1 MSRTTM
7 SRTSPSPTDPG
18 GTVESRTMRKVGLR
32 LIPFLVLCYFI
43 AYVDRVNVGFA
54 ALTMNRDLGLST
66 AAFGLGGGLFFVA
79 YVLFEVPSNLAMER
93 VGARIWIA
101 RIMVTWGLVG
111 IGSAFV
117 TGPVSFSVARFLLG
131 AAEAGFF
138 PGVILYLTYW
148 FPKAYR
154 ARIVAMFMVAIPL
167 SSFFGSPLSAALLT
181 LDGMAGLRGWQ
192 WLLILEALPA
202 VLLGFAALALLPSRP
217 AEATF
222 LTGEERAWLTDRL
235 DAERRA
241 AEAGTSHAHGLAA
254 VRAVLTNGQVWLLA
268 VIYAGSSATSNTLS
282 LWMPQILKGF
292 GLSNLETGMLNMI
305 PFGIASVFMI
315 VWGLRADRSGERIWS
330 TALPLAL
337 TSLSFAMTLLTGSL
351 WITLVLLS
359 LVLLG
364 NYAIK
369 GPFFALATETLPP
382 AQAAA
387 GIAAINT
394 LAHLGTG
401 AITSLIGVLREQTGS
416 FPVALLPLCVL
427 TAAGCGLVFWV
438 GRRRSRTGD
447 GGSITSVA
455 RA

>member
-1 MSRTTM
+1 MEATVAGAGALVSDKSRL
-7 SRTSPSPTDPG
+7 
-18 GTVESRTMRKVGLR
+18 EKETMRRVGMR
-32 LIPFLVLCYFI
+32 LIPFLIVCYFI

-54 ALTMNRDLGLST
+54 ALTMNKDIGLSS
-66 AAFGLGGGLFFVA
+66 AAFGLGAALFFVA
-79 YVLFEVPSNLAMER
+79 YVICEVPSNLALER
-93 VGARIWIA
+93 FGARPWIA
-101 RIMVTWGLVG
+101 RIMISWGMVG
-111 IGSAFV
+111 AASAFV
-117 TGPVSFSVARFLLG
+117 TGPVSFSICRFLLG

-181 LDGMAGLRGWQ
+181 LDGTAGLRGWQ
-192 WLLILEALPA
+192 WLLILEAVPA
-202 VLLGFAALALLPSRP
+202 ILLGLATLVVLPSRP

-222 LTGEERAWLTDRL
+222 LTPEQKSWLQSQL
-235 DAERRA
+235 EAERQSA
-241 AEAGTSHAHGLAA
+241 SAGHSGHGS
-254 VRAVLTNGQVWLLA
+254 VWAVLTNKQVWLLA

-292 GLSNLETGMLNMI
+292 GLNNIETALLNMI
-305 PFGIASVFMI
+305 PFGIASAFMI
-315 VWGLRADRSGERIWS
+315 FWGLRADKSGERIWS

-337 TSLSFAMTLLTGSL
+337 TSISFALTLLTGSL
-351 WITLVLLS
+351 TLTLVLLS

-382 AQAAA
+382 AAAAA

-401 AITSLIGVLREQTGS
+401 AITSVIGVLRDKTGS

-427 TAAGCGLVFWV
+427 TGVGCLLVFWI
-438 GRRRSRTGD
+438 GREQ
-447 GGSITSVA
+447 A
-455 RA
+455 RAAPAAVPAPAH

>member
-1 MSRTTM
+1 
-7 SRTSPSPTDPG
+7 
-18 GTVESRTMRKVGLR
+18 MRKVGLR

-192 WLLILEALPA
+192 WLLILEAVPA
-202 VLLGFAALALLPSRP
+202 VLLGLAALALLPSRP

-241 AEAGTSHAHGLAA
+241 AAAGHSHAHGLAA
-254 VRAVLTNGQVWLLA
+254 VRAVLTNGQVWILA

-292 GLSNLETGMLNMI
+292 GLSNLETGLLNMI

-337 TSLSFAMTLLTGSL
+337 TSLSFALTLLTGSL

-416 FPVALLPLCVL
+416 FPVALLPLCAL
-427 TAAGCGLVFWV
+427 TGAGCGLVFWV
-438 GRRRSRTGD
+438 GRRRARTGAV
-447 GGSITSVA
+447 GSAASVA
-455 RA
+455 GA

>member
-1 MSRTTM
+1 MSLSTTP
-7 SRTSPSPTDPG
+7 RDP
-18 GTVESRTMRKVGLR
+18 VEVATMRKVGLR
-32 LIPFLVLCYFI
+32 LVPFLILCYFI
-43 AYVDRVNVGFA
+43 AYIDRVNVGFA
-54 ALTMNRDLGLST
+54 ALTMNKDLGLSA

-79 YVLFEVPSNLAMER
+79 YVLFEVPSNLAMEK
-93 VGARIWIA
+93 VGARLWIA

-117 TGPVSFSVARFLLG
+117 TGPVSFSVGRFLLG

-154 ARIVAMFMVAIPL
+154 ARIVALFMVAIPL

-192 WLLILEALPA
+192 WLLILEAIPA
-202 VLLGFAALALLPSRP
+202 VLLGLAALALLPSRP
-217 AEATF
+217 AEARF
-222 LTGEERAWLTDRL
+222 LTPEQRTWLEDRL
-235 DAERRA
+235 AAERQTA
-241 AEAGTSHAHGLAA
+241 SGGHHGHGS
-254 VRAVLTNGQVWLLA
+254 VWSVLTNKYVWVLA

-282 LWMPQILKGF
+282 LWMPQILKSF
-292 GLSNLETGMLNMI
+292 GLNNWETGLLNMI

-315 VWGLRADRSGERIWS
+315 YWGLRADKSGERIWS

-337 TSLSFAMTLLTGSL
+337 TSLSFACTLLTGSL
-351 WITLVLLS
+351 TVTLVLLS

-369 GPFFALATETLPP
+369 GPFFALATETLSP

-401 AITSLIGVLREQTGS
+401 GITSIIGVLRDKTGS
-416 FPVALLPLCVL
+416 FPMALLPLCVL
-427 TAAGCGLVFWV
+427 TGVGCLLVFWI
-438 GRRRSRTGD
+438 GRD
-447 GGSITSVA
+447 QA
-455 RA
+455 RASRSALAATPAE

>member
-1 MSRTTM
+1 VQTIVAGSASLRPQV
-7 SRTSPSPTDPG
+7 SSI
-18 GTVESRTMRKVGLR
+18 EKETMRKVGIR
-32 LIPFLVLCYFI
+32 LVPFLIICYFI

-54 ALTMNRDLGLST
+54 ALTMNKDIGLSS
-66 AAFGLGGGLFFVA
+66 AAFGIGAALFFVA
-79 YVLFEVPSNLAMER
+79 YVLFEVPSNLALER
-93 VGARIWIA
+93 FGARRWIA
-101 RIMVTWGLVG
+101 RIMISWGLVG
-111 IGSAFV
+111 IASAFV
-117 TGPVSFSVARFLLG
+117 TGAVSFSVCRFLLG

-181 LDGMAGLRGWQ
+181 LDGMAGLHGWQ
-192 WLLILEALPA
+192 WLLILEAIPA
-202 VLLGFAALALLPSRP
+202 ILLGLATLMVLPSKP
-217 AEATF
+217 AEGRF
-222 LTGEERAWLTDRL
+222 LTPEQKAWLEGRL
-235 DAERRA
+235 AAERQA
-241 AEAGTSHAHGLAA
+241 ASGGHSGHGS
-254 VRAVLTNGQVWLLA
+254 VWSVLTNKQVWLLA
-268 VIYAGSSATSNTLS
+268 VIYSGSSATSNTLS

-292 GLSNLETGMLNMI
+292 GLSNLETALLNMI

-315 VWGLRADRSGERIWS
+315 FWGLRADKSGERIWS

-337 TSLSFAMTLLTGSL
+337 TSLSFALTLLTGSL
-351 WITLVLLS
+351 TVTLVLLS

-382 AQAAA
+382 AAAAA

-401 AITSLIGVLREQTGS
+401 AITSLIGVLRDKTGS
-416 FPVALLPLCVL
+416 FPVALLPLCAL
-427 TAAGCGLVFWV
+427 TAVGCLLVFWI
-438 GRRRSRTGD
+438 GREQLR
-447 GGSITSVA
+447 VA
-455 RA
+455 PAAQTAPA

>member
-1 MSRTTM
+1 MA
-7 SRTSPSPTDPG
+7 PTPTPDAAF
-18 GTVESRTMRKVGLR
+18 ESRTMRKVGLR

-79 YVLFEVPSNLAMER
+79 YVLFEVPSNLAMEQ

-101 RIMVTWGLVG
+101 RIMITWGLVG

-117 TGPVSFSVARFLLG
+117 TGAVSFAVARFLLG

-167 SSFFGSPLSAALLT
+167 SSFFGSPLSAALLK
-181 LDGMAGLRGWQ
+181 LDGLSGLRGWQ
-192 WLLILEALPA
+192 WLLIMEAIPA
-202 VLLGFAALALLPSRP
+202 VLLGLGALALLPSRP
-217 AEATF
+217 SDAKF
-222 LTGEERAWLTDRL
+222 LSPDERTWLSTKL

-241 AEAGTSHAHGLAA
+241 AEAGSGPQPHGLAA
-254 VRAVLTNGQVWLLA
+254 VGSVLRNGQVWLLA

-292 GLSNLETGMLNMI
+292 GLSEMETGLLNMI

-337 TSLSFAMTLLTGSL
+337 TCISFALTLTTGSL
-351 WITLVLLS
+351 ALTLVLLS

-382 AQAAA
+382 AQTAA

-401 AITSLIGVLREQTGS
+401 AITSLIGLLREQTGS
-416 FPVALLPLCVL
+416 FPVALLPLCAL
-427 TAAGCGLVFWV
+427 TGIGSALVFWI
-438 GRRRSRTGD
+438 GHRRTKT
-447 GGSITSVA
+447 IVA
-455 RA
+455 SPTASAA

>member
-1 MSRTTM
+1 M
-7 SRTSPSPTDPG
+7 TSLTKVDAGVADSAAL
-18 GTVESRTMRKVGLR
+18 EAATMRKVGLR

-54 ALTMNRDLGLST
+54 ALTMNKDLGLSS
-66 AAFGLGGGLFFVA
+66 AAFGIGGGLFFVA
-79 YVLFEVPSNLAMER
+79 YVLFEVPSNLALEK
-93 VGARIWIA
+93 VGARLWIA
-101 RIMVTWGLVG
+101 RIMITWGLVG
-111 IGSAFV
+111 MGSAFV
-117 TGPVSFSVARFLLG
+117 VGPISFSVARFMMG

-167 SSFFGSPLSAALLT
+167 SSFFGSPISTGLLT
-181 LDGMAGLRGWQ
+181 LEGAAGLRGWQ
-192 WLLILEALPA
+192 WLLIAEAIPA
-202 VLLGFAALALLPSRP
+202 VLLGIAALVLLPSQP
-217 AEATF
+217 AEGKF
-222 LTGEERAWLTDRL
+222 LTSQQRDWLENQLAMERQ
-235 DAERRA
+235 A
-241 AEAGTSHAHGLAA
+241 ASARQAGHGSIWS
-254 VRAVLTNGQVWLLA
+254 VLTNKYVLLFA

-282 LWMPQILKGF
+282 LWMPQILKSF
-292 GLSNLETGMLNMI
+292 GLGNMETGLLNMI

-315 VWGLRADRSGERIWS
+315 FWGLRADKSGERIWS

-337 TSLSFAMTLLTGSL
+337 TSLSFAMTLLTNSL
-351 WITLVLLS
+351 SITLLLLS

-382 AQAAA
+382 SAAAA

-401 AITSLIGVLREQTGS
+401 AITSVTGILRDKSGS
-416 FPVALLPLCVL
+416 FPVALLPLCIL
-427 TAAGCGLVFWV
+427 TGVGCLLVFWI
-438 GRRRSRTGD
+438 GRDQMRASRSNVVSAT
-447 GGSITSVA
+447 A
-455 RA
+455 Q

>member
-1 MSRTTM
+1 
-7 SRTSPSPTDPG
+7 
-18 GTVESRTMRKVGLR
+18 
-32 LIPFLVLCYFI
+32 
-43 AYVDRVNVGFA
+43 
-54 ALTMNRDLGLST
+54 
-66 AAFGLGGGLFFVA
+66 
-79 YVLFEVPSNLAMER
+79 
-93 VGARIWIA
+93 
-101 RIMVTWGLVG
+101 
-111 IGSAFV
+111 
-117 TGPVSFSVARFLLG
+117 VSFSVARFLLG

-167 SSFFGSPLSAALLT
+167 SSFFGSPLSAALLN
-181 LDGMAGLRGWQ
+181 LDGVASLRGWQ
-192 WLLILEALPA
+192 WLLILEAVPA
-202 VLLGFAALALLPSRP
+202 VLLGVAALALLPSRP
-217 AEATF
+217 SEAKF
-222 LTGEERAWLTDRL
+222 LTAEERDWLTTRL
-235 DAERRA
+235 DAERKA
-241 AEAGTSHAHGLAA
+241 AQAGASHAHGFAA
-254 VRAVLTNGQVWLLA
+254 VRSVLTNGQVWVLA

-292 GLSNLETGMLNMI
+292 GLSNLQTGLLNMI

-337 TSLSFAMTLLTGSL
+337 TSVSFALTLLTGSL
-351 WITLVLLS
+351 WMTLVLLS

-382 AQAAA
+382 AQTAA

-416 FPVALLPLCVL
+416 FPVALLPLCAL
-427 TAAGCGLVFWV
+427 TGVGCALVFWIGRHQPRAATV
-438 GRRRSRTGD
+438 GATP
-447 GGSITSVA
+447 SIA
-455 RA
+455 RG

>member
-1 MSRTTM
+1 MQVTVAGSASLAPDSSRIEKETM
-7 SRTSPSPTDPG
+7 L
-18 GTVESRTMRKVGLR
+18 KVGIR
-32 LIPFLVLCYFI
+32 LLPFLIICYFI

-54 ALTMNRDLGLST
+54 ALTMNKDIGLSA
-66 AAFGLGGGLFFVA
+66 AAFGLGAALFFVA
-79 YVLFEVPSNLAMER
+79 YVLFEIPSNLALER
-93 VGARIWIA
+93 FGARRWIA
-101 RIMVTWGLVG
+101 RIMISWGLVG

-117 TGPVSFSVARFLLG
+117 TGPVGFSVSRFLLG

-167 SSFFGSPLSAALLT
+167 SSFVGSPLSAALLS

-192 WLLILEALPA
+192 WLLILEAVPA
-202 VLLGFAALALLPSRP
+202 ILLGLASLVVLPSKPAEGRFLTAEQKAWLEGRLAAERQAALGRDS
-217 AEATF
+217 
-222 LTGEERAWLTDRL
+222 G
-235 DAERRA
+235 
-241 AEAGTSHAHGLAA
+241 HGSIWS
-254 VRAVLTNGQVWLLA
+254 VLTNKQVWLLA
-268 VIYAGSSATSNTLS
+268 VIYSGSSATSNTLS

-292 GLSNLETGMLNMI
+292 GLSNLETGLLNMI
-305 PFGIASVFMI
+305 PFGIASAFMI
-315 VWGLRADRSGERIWS
+315 FWGLRADKSGERIWS

-337 TSLSFAMTLLTGSL
+337 TSISFALTLLTDSL
-351 WITLVLLS
+351 TLTLLLLS

-369 GPFFALATETLPP
+369 GPFFALATETLSP
-382 AQAAA
+382 AAAAA

-416 FPVALLPLCVL
+416 FPVALLPLCALTGVGCLLVL
-427 TAAGCGLVFWV
+427 WIGREQIQAGPAARTAPA
-438 GRRRSRTGD
+438 
-447 GGSITSVA
+447 
-455 RA
+455 